1 MENIT
6 LVVFVRYP
14 TIWRSVVSVEQTVC
28 EGSSM
33 KPHRGRLALEAIQL
47 TACNGCFFIHTHS
60 HNSNFV
66 IIEYSIKIHA
76 LTAIYTDIKYG
87 STQQYGINNANKSH
101 RGISLIHNFFVNTVI
116 HIFMNILINKRMN
129 VSIPAPP
136 PFTFP

>member
-33 KPHRGRLALEAIQL
+33 KPHRGRLAAEAIQHIVCHGGL
-47 TACNGCFFIHTHS
+47 LIKTHS
-60 HNSNFV
+60 HNSNLV
-66 IIEYSIKIHA
+66 IIEYSIKIQA

-101 RGISLIHNFFVNTVI
+101 RGISLIHNF
-116 HIFMNILINKRMN
+116 L
-129 VSIPAPP
+129 
-136 PFTFP
+136 